1 MATADYVAFN
11 IDQER
16 TMPRTIKAFLLA
28 SCVLLVGCGSTAA
41 VVTTPSAANASSTGT
56 LQAAAPATAAAT
68 PNTAATVQAEVAATV
83 QAIKAASTPTPA
95 STPTAKPAPTASI
108 TFTNA
113 NWDLALTDANK
124 YKNAPVVL
132 TGRIFQPPQVSSTEV
147 DFQMY
152 TDPVGSNGNT
162 IVATNPSI
170 SLKNGDYVRVTGKLL
185 KAYDGTNAFGGKV
198 SAPVVLA
205 TDVAV
210 VTREAV
216 VAPAI
221 QTYKPNK
228 AIDQHGLVLT
238 LTQVQLA
245 KQETRIYITAKN
257 GSTQN
262 ATVYASSIK
271 IVQGSRQLEEKSV
284 YDSGYPTIPS
294 TLLAGVEASAVVIF
308 DALDVSQPLRI
319 VLDGANLSDY
329 SLTFVPYTWTVGP

>member
-1 MATADYVAFN
+1 
-11 IDQER
+11 
-16 TMPRTIKAFLLA
+16 
-28 SCVLLVGCGSTAA
+28 
-41 VVTTPSAANASSTGT
+41 
-56 LQAAAPATAAAT
+56 
-68 PNTAATVQAEVAATV
+68 
-83 QAIKAASTPTPA
+83 
-95 STPTAKPAPTASI
+95 
-108 TFTNA
+108 
-113 NWDLALTDANK
+113 
-124 YKNAPVVL
+124 
-132 TGRIFQPPQVSSTEV
+132 
-147 DFQMY
+147 MY